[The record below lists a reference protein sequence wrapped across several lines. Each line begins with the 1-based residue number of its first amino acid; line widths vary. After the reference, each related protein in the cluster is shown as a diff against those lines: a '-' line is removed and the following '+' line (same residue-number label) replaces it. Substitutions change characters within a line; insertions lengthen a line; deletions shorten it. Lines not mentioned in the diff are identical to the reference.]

1 MKILKSW
8 LNDWIDIENISNSDI
23 SEALESLGF
32 EIENKKE
39 LNPNYENIV
48 VGKVLEV
55 YEHPNADKVRIT
67 KTDVGNNI
75 YEIVCGAWNFDVG
88 AVVPV
93 ALPNSEIK
101 DNFKIDKRDI
111 RGIQSNGMICSASE
125 LDLWD
130 DHDGILLLDDKLLPG
145 TDFSTIYSSNDFIWE
160 VGVTPNRGDC
170 MSYLGIARELSG
182 YFNKKLKTKKS
193 NLKPTISNILNA
205 GSGKIKECNSYGSVE
220 IENFNVTNSSFEM
233 RYRLTQVGTR
243 IINNVVD
250 ITNYILY
257 DIGQPLHAFDRDKLF
272 GTISVRKAKNNE
284 KITTLDSQVRKLDS
298 NDLVITDNDKPI
310 ALAGVMGGLETEVS
324 ETTTNLLIESAYFD
338 KVSIMKTSR
347 KLNLISDA
355 SIRFERGIDYKI
367 QRYGL
372 ERFLMELKDNQS
384 INYSEINIDDKGNL
398 DNKKVI
404 LKYSEIKKL
413 LGIDLKESFIKKVL
427 KFLMI
432 DSEVN
437 KESVKFTPPSWRYD
451 LDRPVDLIEEFA
463 KHYGFNNFESTLPQG
478 VHKNN
483 KGSYWDLKSYL
494 SSVLTSNNFQEV
506 QTLSF
511 VNNDKNFL
519 FNPEKKYVEI
529 FNAIDQ
535 SSKFMRSN
543 LLSSLIDVYK
553 LNYDQNNLSNSYF
566 EINTVF
572 DTSKN
577 KIYEDVPNQN
587 IVLGFLT
594 SSTLSNT
601 DTRLK
606 DQELDL
612 YYVKNILT
620 QLLSSY
626 DLEPITKPGFHQNY
640 SFSIIKNGQIIGHFG
655 QLSSE
660 TQMTLEFN
668 NEIYLGEIYINK
680 LNLNNLKE
688 INYVPLSQYPYVKF
702 DLSFSVPIDLS
713 AHLLVDEIN
722 ELLTENENSIEI
734 FDDFQ
739 QENSRNLGIR
749 IITRSYE
756 KTYDDNETREI
767 LMNIS
772 QTLESKFNITLNS
785 SKND

>member
-8 LNDWIDIENISNSDI
+8 LNDWIDIENISNSEI

-272 GTISVRKAKNNE
+272 GTISVRKANNNE

-367 QRYGL
+367 QKYGL
-372 ERFLMELKDNQS
+372 ERFLMELKDNQT
-384 INYSEINIDDKGNL
+384 INYSEINVDDKGNL
-398 DNKKVI
+398 KNKKVI

-437 KESVKFTPPSWRYD
+437 KESVQFTPPSWRYD

-494 SSVLTSNNFQEV
+494 SSVFTSNNFQEV

-519 FNPEKKYVEI
+519 FNPEKKYVEV

-543 LLSSLIDVYK
+543 LMSSLIDVYK

-577 KIYEDVPNQN
+577 KI
-587 IVLGFLT
+587 
-594 SSTLSNT
+594 
-601 DTRLK
+601 
-606 DQELDL
+606 
-612 YYVKNILT
+612 
-620 QLLSSY
+620 
-626 DLEPITKPGFHQNY
+626 
-640 SFSIIKNGQIIGHFG
+640 
-655 QLSSE
+655 
-660 TQMTLEFN
+660 
-668 NEIYLGEIYINK
+668 
-680 LNLNNLKE
+680 
-688 INYVPLSQYPYVKF
+688 
-702 DLSFSVPIDLS
+702 
-713 AHLLVDEIN
+713 
-722 ELLTENENSIEI
+722 
-734 FDDFQ
+734 
-739 QENSRNLGIR
+739 
-749 IITRSYE
+749 
-756 KTYDDNETREI
+756 
-767 LMNIS
+767 
-772 QTLESKFNITLNS
+772 
-785 SKND
+785 

>member
-367 QRYGL
+367 QKYGL
-372 ERFLMELKDNQS
+372 ERFLMELKDNQAV
-384 INYSEINIDDKGNL
+384 NYSEINVDDKGNL
-398 DNKKVI
+398 KNKKVI

-519 FNPEKKYVEI
+519 FNPEKKYVEV

-543 LLSSLIDVYK
+543 LMSSLIDVYK

-594 SSTLSNT
+594 SSTLSNS

-655 QLSSE
+655 QLASE
-660 TQMTLEFN
+660 KQMTLELN

-688 INYVPLSQYPYVKF
+688 INYVPLSQYPFVKF

>member
-48 VGKVLEV
+48 VGKVLDV

-367 QRYGL
+367 QKYGL
-372 ERFLMELKDNQS
+372 ERFLMELKDNQAV
-384 INYSEINIDDKGNL
+384 NYSEINVDDKGNL
-398 DNKKVI
+398 KNKKVI

-519 FNPEKKYVEI
+519 FNPEKKYVEV

-543 LLSSLIDVYK
+543 LMSSLIDVYK

-594 SSTLSNT
+594 SSTLSNS

-655 QLSSE
+655 QLASE
-660 TQMTLEFN
+660 KQMTLELN

-688 INYVPLSQYPYVKF
+688 INYVPLSQYPFVKF

>member
-1 MKILKSW
+1 
-8 LNDWIDIENISNSDI
+8 
-23 SEALESLGF
+23 
-32 EIENKKE
+32 
-39 LNPNYENIV
+39 
-48 VGKVLEV
+48 
-55 YEHPNADKVRIT
+55 
-67 KTDVGNNI
+67 
-75 YEIVCGAWNFDVG
+75 
-88 AVVPV
+88 
-93 ALPNSEIK
+93 
-101 DNFKIDKRDI
+101 
-111 RGIQSNGMICSASE
+111 
-125 LDLWD
+125 
-130 DHDGILLLDDKLLPG
+130 
-145 TDFSTIYSSNDFIWE
+145 
-160 VGVTPNRGDC
+160 

-182 YFNKKLKTKKS
+182 YFNKKLKNKKS
-193 NLKPTISNILNA
+193 NLKPTIANILNA
-205 GSGKIKECNSYGSVE
+205 ESGKIKECNSYGSVE

-272 GTISVRKAKNNE
+272 GTISVRKANNNE

-310 ALAGVMGGLETEVS
+310 ALAGVMGGLDTEVS
-324 ETTTNLLIESAYFD
+324 EATTNLLIESAYFD

-367 QRYGL
+367 QKYGL
-372 ERFLMELKDNQS
+372 ERFLMELKDNQT
-384 INYSEINIDDKGNL
+384 INYSEINVDDKGNL
-398 DNKKVI
+398 KNKKVI

-437 KESVKFTPPSWRYD
+437 KESVQFTPPSWRYD

-494 SSVLTSNNFQEV
+494 SSVFTSNNFQEV

-519 FNPEKKYVEI
+519 FNPEKKYVEV

-543 LLSSLIDVYK
+543 LMSSLIDVYK

-620 QLLSSY
+620 QY
-626 DLEPITKPGFHQNY
+626 
-640 SFSIIKNGQIIGHFG
+640 
-655 QLSSE
+655 
-660 TQMTLEFN
+660 
-668 NEIYLGEIYINK
+668 
-680 LNLNNLKE
+680 
-688 INYVPLSQYPYVKF
+688 
-702 DLSFSVPIDLS
+702 
-713 AHLLVDEIN
+713 
-722 ELLTENENSIEI
+722 
-734 FDDFQ
+734 
-739 QENSRNLGIR
+739 
-749 IITRSYE
+749 
-756 KTYDDNETREI
+756 
-767 LMNIS
+767 
-772 QTLESKFNITLNS
+772 
-785 SKND
+785 

>member
-8 LNDWIDIENISNSDI
+8 LNDWIDIENISNSEI

-111 RGIQSNGMICSASE
+111 RGIQSNGMICSAAE

-182 YFNKKLKTKKS
+182 YFNKKLKNKKS

-205 GSGKIKECNSYGSVE
+205 DSGKIKECNSYGSVE

-372 ERFLMELKDNQS
+372 ERFLMELKDNQA
-384 INYSEINIDDKGNL
+384 INYSEINVDDKGNL
-398 DNKKVI
+398 KNKKVI

-519 FNPEKKYVEI
+519 FNPEKKYVEV

-543 LLSSLIDVYK
+543 LMSSLIDVYK

-655 QLSSE
+655 QLA
-660 TQMTLEFN
+660 QR
-668 NEIYLGEIYINK
+668 
-680 LNLNNLKE
+680 
-688 INYVPLSQYPYVKF
+688 
-702 DLSFSVPIDLS
+702 
-713 AHLLVDEIN
+713 H
-722 ELLTENENSIEI
+722 
-734 FDDFQ
+734 
-739 QENSRNLGIR
+739 R
-749 IITRSYE
+749 
-756 KTYDDNETREI
+756 
-767 LMNIS
+767 
-772 QTLESKFNITLNS
+772 
-785 SKND
+785 

>member
-372 ERFLMELKDNQS
+372 ERFLMELKDNQA
-384 INYSEINIDDKGNL
+384 INYSEINVDDKGSL
-398 DNKKVI
+398 KNKKVI

-543 LLSSLIDVYK
+543 LMSSLIDVYK

-655 QLSSE
+655 QLASE

-680 LNLNNLKE
+680 LKLNNLKE
-688 INYVPLSQYPYVKF
+688 INYVPLSQYPFVKF

>member
-8 LNDWIDIENISNSDI
+8 LNDWIDIENISNPEI

-48 VGKVLEV
+48 VGKVLEI

-111 RGIQSNGMICSASE
+111 RGIQSNGMICSAAE

-145 TDFSTIYSSNDFIWE
+145 TDFSTIYSSHDFIWE

-182 YFNKKLKTKKS
+182 YFNKKLKNKKS
-193 NLKPTISNILNA
+193 NLKPTIANILNA
-205 GSGKIKECNSYGSVE
+205 DSGKIKECNSYGSVE

-284 KITTLDSQVRKLDS
+284 QITTLDSQVRKLDS

-372 ERFLMELKDNQS
+372 ERFLMELKDNQA
-384 INYSEINIDDKGNL
+384 INYSEINVDDKGNL

-404 LKYSEIKKL
+404 LKYYEIKKL

-432 DSEVN
+432 DSEVS

-483 KGSYWDLKSYL
+483 KGGYWDLKDYL

-511 VNNDKNFL
+511 VNKDKNYL
-519 FNPEKKYVEI
+519 FNPEKKYIEV

-543 LLSSLIDVYK
+543 LMSSLIDVYK
-553 LNYDQNNLSNSYF
+553 LNYEQNNLSNSYF

-572 DTSKN
+572 DNSKN

-594 SSTLSNT
+594 SSTLTNT

-606 DQELDL
+606 DEELDL

-655 QLSSE
+655 QLSTE

-668 NEIYLGEIYINK
+668 NDIYLGEIYIGK
-680 LNLNNLKE
+680 LDLNDLKE
-688 INYVPLSQYPYVKF
+688 INYEPLSQYPFVKF

-722 ELLTENENSIEI
+722 DLLKENENSIEI

-749 IITRSYE
+749 IITRSYD

-772 QTLESKFNITLNS
+772 QTLASKFNITLNS

>member
-8 LNDWIDIENISNSDI
+8 LNDWIDIENISNPEI

-48 VGKVLEV
+48 VGKVLEI

-67 KTDVGNNI
+67 KTDVGHNI

-93 ALPNSEIK
+93 ALPNSKIK

-111 RGIQSNGMICSASE
+111 RGIQSNGMICSAAE

-145 TDFSTIYSSNDFIWE
+145 TDFSTIYSSHDFIWE

-182 YFNKKLKTKKS
+182 YFNKKLKNKKS
-193 NLKPTISNILNA
+193 NLKPTIANILNA
-205 GSGKIKECNSYGSVE
+205 DSGKIKECNSYGSVE

-284 KITTLDSQVRKLDS
+284 QITTLDSQVRKLDS

-310 ALAGVMGGLETEVS
+310 ALAGVMGGLETEVT

-384 INYSEINIDDKGNL
+384 INYSEINVDDKGNL
-398 DNKKVI
+398 KNKKVI

-432 DSEVN
+432 DSEVS

-483 KGSYWDLKSYL
+483 KGGYWDLKDYL

-511 VNNDKNFL
+511 VNKDKNYL
-519 FNPEKKYVEI
+519 FNPEKKYIEV

-543 LLSSLIDVYK
+543 LMSSLIDVYK
-553 LNYDQNNLSNSYF
+553 LNYEQNNLSNSYF

-572 DTSKN
+572 DNSKN

-594 SSTLSNT
+594 SSTLTNT

-606 DQELDL
+606 DEELDL
-612 YYVKNILT
+612 YYVKNIIT

-626 DLEPITKPGFHQNY
+626 NLEPITKPGFHQNY

-655 QLSSE
+655 QLSTE

-668 NEIYLGEIYINK
+668 NDIYLGEIYIGK
-680 LNLNNLKE
+680 LDLNDLKE
-688 INYVPLSQYPYVKF
+688 INYEPLSQYPFVKF

-722 ELLTENENSIEI
+722 DLLKENENSIEI

>member
-272 GTISVRKAKNNE
+272 GTISVRKANNNE

-372 ERFLMELKDNQS
+372 ERFLMELKDNQA
-384 INYSEINIDDKGNL
+384 INYSEINVDDKGNL
-398 DNKKVI
+398 KNKKVI

-519 FNPEKKYVEI
+519 FNPEKKYVEV

-543 LLSSLIDVYK
+543 LMSSLIDVYK

-594 SSTLSNT
+594 SSTLSNS

-655 QLSSE
+655 QLASE
-660 TQMTLEFN
+660 KQMTLELN

-688 INYVPLSQYPYVKF
+688 INYVPLSQYPFVKF

-722 ELLTENENSIEI
+722 DLLRENENSIEI

>member
-8 LNDWIDIENISNSDI
+8 LNDWIDIENISNSEI

-205 GSGKIKECNSYGSVE
+205 DSGKIKECNSYGSVE

-372 ERFLMELKDNQS
+372 ERFLMELKDNQA
-384 INYSEINIDDKGNL
+384 INYSEINVDDKGNL

-519 FNPEKKYVEI
+519 FNPEKKYVEV

-543 LLSSLIDVYK
+543 LMSSLIDVYK

-655 QLSSE
+655 QLSTE

-688 INYVPLSQYPYVKF
+688 INYVPLSQYPFVKF

>member
-8 LNDWIDIENISNSDI
+8 LNDWIDIENISNSEI

-88 AVVPV
+88 AIVPV
-93 ALPNSEIK
+93 ALPNSKIK

-111 RGIQSNGMICSASE
+111 RGIQSNGMICSAAE

-130 DHDGILLLDDKLLPG
+130 DHDGILLLDEKLLPG

-182 YFNKKLKTKKS
+182 YFNKKLKNKKS
-193 NLKPTISNILNA
+193 NLKPTIANILNA
-205 GSGKIKECNSYGSVE
+205 ESGKIKECNSYGSVE

-272 GTISVRKAKNNE
+272 GTISVRKAKYNE

-367 QRYGL
+367 QKYGL
-372 ERFLMELKDNQS
+372 ERFLMELKDNQT
-384 INYSEINIDDKGNL
+384 INYSEINVDDKGNL
-398 DNKKVI
+398 KNKKVI

-413 LGIDLKESFIKKVL
+413 LGIDLNESFIKKVL
-427 KFLMI
+427 KYLMI

-494 SSVLTSNNFQEV
+494 SSVFTSNNFQEV

-519 FNPEKKYVEI
+519 FNPEKKYVEV

-543 LLSSLIDVYK
+543 LMSSLIDVYK

-655 QLSSE
+655 QLASE

-688 INYVPLSQYPYVKF
+688 INYVPLSQYPFVKF

-722 ELLTENENSIEI
+722 DLLKENENSIEI

>member
-48 VGKVLEV
+48 VGKVLEI

-93 ALPNSEIK
+93 ALPNSKIK

-220 IENFNVTNSSFEM
+220 VENFNVTNSSFEM

-284 KITTLDSQVRKLDS
+284 KITTLDTQVRKLDS

-372 ERFLMELKDNQS
+372 ERFLMELKDNQA
-384 INYSEINIDDKGNL
+384 INYSEINVDDKGSL
-398 DNKKVI
+398 KNKKVI

-437 KESVKFTPPSWRYD
+437 KESVQFTPPSWRYD

-494 SSVLTSNNFQEV
+494 SSVFTSNNFQEV

-519 FNPEKKYVEI
+519 FNPEKKYVEV

-543 LLSSLIDVYK
+543 LMSSLIDVYK

-655 QLSSE
+655 QLASE
-660 TQMTLEFN
+660 TQMTFEFN

-680 LNLNNLKE
+680 LKLNDLKE
-688 INYVPLSQYPYVKF
+688 INYVPLSQYPFVKF

-722 ELLTENENSIEI
+722 DLLRENENSIEI

-772 QTLESKFNITLNS
+772 KTLESKFNITLNS

>member
-372 ERFLMELKDNQS
+372 ERFLMELKDNQA
-384 INYSEINIDDKGNL
+384 INYSEINVDDKGSL
-398 DNKKVI
+398 KNKKVI

-511 VNNDKNFL
+511 VNNDRNFL
-519 FNPEKKYVEI
+519 FNPEKKYVEV

-543 LLSSLIDVYK
+543 LMSSLIDVYK

-626 DLEPITKPGFHQNY
+626 DLEPISKPGFHQNY

-655 QLSSE
+655 QLSTE

-680 LNLNNLKE
+680 LNLNNLKQ
-688 INYVPLSQYPYVKF
+688 INYVPLSQYPFVKF

>member
-8 LNDWIDIENISNSDI
+8 LNDWIDIENISNTEI

-39 LNPNYENIV
+39 LNPNYENII

-93 ALPNSEIK
+93 ALPNSKIK

-111 RGIQSNGMICSASE
+111 RGIQSNGMICSAAE

-130 DHDGILLLDDKLLPG
+130 DHDGILLLDDNLLPG
-145 TDFSTIYSSNDFIWE
+145 TNFSTIYSSNDFIWE

-170 MSYLGIARELSG
+170 MSYLGIARELSA
-182 YFNKKLKTKKS
+182 YFNKKLKNKKS
-193 NLKPTISNILNA
+193 NLKPTIGNILDA
-205 GSGKIKECNSYGSVE
+205 DSGKIKECNSYGSVE

-272 GTISVRKAKNNE
+272 GTISVRKANNNE

-384 INYSEINIDDKGNL
+384 INYSEINVDDKGNL
-398 DNKKVI
+398 KNKKVI

-413 LGIDLKESFIKKVL
+413 LGIDLKESFIKKIL

-478 VHKNN
+478 VNKNN

-511 VNNDKNFL
+511 VNKDKNLL
-519 FNPEKKYVEI
+519 FNPEKKYVEV

-543 LLSSLIDVYK
+543 LMSSLIDVYK
-553 LNYDQNNLSNSYF
+553 LNDEQNNLSNSYF

-577 KIYEDVPNQN
+577 KMYEDVPNQN

-640 SFSIIKNGQIIGHFG
+640 SFSIIKNGEIIGHFG
-655 QLSSE
+655 QLATE

-688 INYVPLSQYPYVKF
+688 INYVPLSQYPFVKF
-702 DLSFSVPIDLS
+702 DLSFSVPINLS

-722 ELLTENENSIEI
+722 DLLKENENSIEI

-749 IITRSYE
+749 IITRSYD

-772 QTLESKFNITLNS
+772 QSLESKFNITLNS

>member
-39 LNPNYENIV
+39 LSPNYENIV
-48 VGKVLEV
+48 VGKVLDV

-372 ERFLMELKDNQS
+372 ERFLMELKDNQAV
-384 INYSEINIDDKGNL
+384 NYSEINVDDKGNL
-398 DNKKVI
+398 KNKKVI

-519 FNPEKKYVEI
+519 FNPEKKYVEV

-543 LLSSLIDVYK
+543 LMSSLIDVYK

-655 QLSSE
+655 QLASE
-660 TQMTLEFN
+660 KQMTLELN

-688 INYVPLSQYPYVKF
+688 INYVPLSQYPFVKF

>member
-8 LNDWIDIENISNSDI
+8 LNDWIDIENISNSEI

-372 ERFLMELKDNQS
+372 ERFLMELKDNQA
-384 INYSEINIDDKGNL
+384 INYSEINVDDKGSL
-398 DNKKVI
+398 KNKKVI

-511 VNNDKNFL
+511 VNNDRNFL
-519 FNPEKKYVEI
+519 FNPEKKYVEV

-543 LLSSLIDVYK
+543 LMSSLIDVYK

-655 QLSSE
+655 QLASE

-688 INYVPLSQYPYVKF
+688 INYVPLSQYPFVKF

>member
-39 LNPNYENIV
+39 LSPNYENIV
-48 VGKVLEV
+48 VGKVLDV

-372 ERFLMELKDNQS
+372 ERFLMELKDNQA
-384 INYSEINIDDKGNL
+384 INYSEINVDDKGSL
-398 DNKKVI
+398 KNKKVI

-543 LLSSLIDVYK
+543 LMSSLIDVYK

-655 QLSSE
+655 QLASE

-680 LNLNNLKE
+680 LKLNNLKE
-688 INYVPLSQYPYVKF
+688 INYVPLSQYPFVKF

-722 ELLTENENSIEI
+722 ELLTQNENSIEI

>member
-250 ITNYILY
+250 ITNYVLY

-284 KITTLDSQVRKLDS
+284 KITTLDSQVRKLDL

-310 ALAGVMGGLETEVS
+310 ALAGVMGGIETEVS

-372 ERFLMELKDNQS
+372 ERFLMELKDNQA
-384 INYSEINIDDKGNL
+384 INYSEINVDDKGNL
-398 DNKKVI
+398 KNKKVI

-427 KFLMI
+427 KYLMI

-437 KESVKFTPPSWRYD
+437 KESVQFTPPSWRYD

-494 SSVLTSNNFQEV
+494 SSVFTSNNFQEV

-519 FNPEKKYVEI
+519 FNPEKKYVEV

-543 LLSSLIDVYK
+543 LMSSLIDVYK

-594 SSTLSNT
+594 SSTLSST

-626 DLEPITKPGFHQNY
+626 DLEPISKPGFHQNY

-655 QLSSE
+655 QLATE

-668 NEIYLGEIYINK
+668 NQIYLGEIYINK

-688 INYVPLSQYPYVKF
+688 INYVPLSQYPFVKF

-722 ELLTENENSIEI
+722 DLLRENENSIEI

-739 QENSRNLGIR
+739 QKNSRNLGIR

>member
-8 LNDWIDIENISNSDI
+8 LNDWIDIENISNTEI

-39 LNPNYENIV
+39 LNPNYENII

-93 ALPNSEIK
+93 ALPNSKIK

-111 RGIQSNGMICSASE
+111 RGIQSNGMICSAAE

-130 DHDGILLLDDKLLPG
+130 DHDGILLLDDNLLPG
-145 TDFSTIYSSNDFIWE
+145 TNFSTIYSSNDFIWE

-170 MSYLGIARELSG
+170 MSYLGIARELSA
-182 YFNKKLKTKKS
+182 YFNKKLKIKKS
-193 NLKPTISNILNA
+193 NLKPTIGNILDA
-205 GSGKIKECNSYGSVE
+205 DSGKIKECNSYGSVE

-272 GTISVRKAKNNE
+272 GTISVRKANNNE

-384 INYSEINIDDKGNL
+384 INYSEINVDDKGNL
-398 DNKKVI
+398 ENKKVI

-413 LGIDLKESFIKKVL
+413 LGIDLKESFIKKIL

-478 VHKNN
+478 VNKNN

-511 VNNDKNFL
+511 VNKDKNLL
-519 FNPEKKYVEI
+519 FNPEKKYVEV

-543 LLSSLIDVYK
+543 LMSSLIDVYK
-553 LNYDQNNLSNSYF
+553 LNDEQNNLSNSYF

-577 KIYEDVPNQN
+577 KMYEDVPNQN

-594 SSTLSNT
+594 SSTLSST

-640 SFSIIKNGQIIGHFG
+640 SFSIIKNGEIIGHFG
-655 QLSSE
+655 QLATE

-688 INYVPLSQYPYVKF
+688 INYVPLSQYPFVKF
-702 DLSFSVPIDLS
+702 DLSFSVPINLS

-722 ELLTENENSIEI
+722 DLLKENENSIEI

-749 IITRSYE
+749 IITRSYD

-772 QTLESKFNITLNS
+772 QSLESKFNITLNS

>member
-8 LNDWIDIENISNSDI
+8 LNDWIDIENISNTEI

-39 LNPNYENIV
+39 LNPNYENII

-93 ALPNSEIK
+93 ALPNSKIK

-111 RGIQSNGMICSASE
+111 RGIQSNGMICSAAE

-130 DHDGILLLDDKLLPG
+130 DHDGILLLDDNLLPG
-145 TDFSTIYSSNDFIWE
+145 TNFSTIYSSNDFIWE

-170 MSYLGIARELSG
+170 MSYLGIARELSA
-182 YFNKKLKTKKS
+182 YFNKKLKIKKS
-193 NLKPTISNILNA
+193 NLKPTIGNILDA
-205 GSGKIKECNSYGSVE
+205 DSGKIKECNSYGSVE

-272 GTISVRKAKNNE
+272 GTISVRKANNNE

-384 INYSEINIDDKGNL
+384 INYSEINVDDKGNL
-398 DNKKVI
+398 KNKKVI

-413 LGIDLKESFIKKVL
+413 LGIDLKESFIKKIL

-478 VHKNN
+478 VNKNN

-511 VNNDKNFL
+511 VNKDKNLL
-519 FNPEKKYVEI
+519 FNPEKKYVEV

-543 LLSSLIDVYK
+543 LMSSLIDVYK
-553 LNYDQNNLSNSYF
+553 LNDEQNNLSNSYF

-577 KIYEDVPNQN
+577 KMYEDVPNQN

-640 SFSIIKNGQIIGHFG
+640 SFSIIKNGEIIGHFG
-655 QLSSE
+655 QLATE

-688 INYVPLSQYPYVKF
+688 INYVPLSQYPFVKF
-702 DLSFSVPIDLS
+702 DLSFSVPINLS

-722 ELLTENENSIEI
+722 DLLKENENSIEI

-749 IITRSYE
+749 IITRSYD

-772 QTLESKFNITLNS
+772 QSLESKFNITLNS

>member
-8 LNDWIDIENISNSDI
+8 LNDWIDIENISNPEI

-48 VGKVLEV
+48 VGKVLEI

-67 KTDVGNNI
+67 KTDVGHNI

-93 ALPNSEIK
+93 ALPNSKIK
-101 DNFKIDKRDI
+101 DNFKIDKRNI
-111 RGIQSNGMICSASE
+111 RGIQSNGMICSAAE

-145 TDFSTIYSSNDFIWE
+145 TDFSTIYSSHDFIWE

-182 YFNKKLKTKKS
+182 YFNKKLKNKKS
-193 NLKPTISNILNA
+193 NLKPTIANILNA
-205 GSGKIKECNSYGSVE
+205 DSGKIKECNSYGSVE

-284 KITTLDSQVRKLDS
+284 QITTLDSQVRKLDS

-310 ALAGVMGGLETEVS
+310 ALAGVMGGLETEVT

-372 ERFLMELKDNQS
+372 ERFLMELKDNQA
-384 INYSEINIDDKGNL
+384 INYSEINVDDKGNL

-404 LKYSEIKKL
+404 LKYYEIKKL

-432 DSEVN
+432 DSEVS

-483 KGSYWDLKSYL
+483 KGGYWDLKDYL

-511 VNNDKNFL
+511 VNKDKNYL
-519 FNPEKKYVEI
+519 FNPEKKYIEV

-543 LLSSLIDVYK
+543 LMSSLIDVYK
-553 LNYDQNNLSNSYF
+553 LNYEQNNLSNSYF

-572 DTSKN
+572 DNSKN

-594 SSTLSNT
+594 SSTLTNT

-606 DQELDL
+606 DEELDL
-612 YYVKNILT
+612 YYVKNIIT

-626 DLEPITKPGFHQNY
+626 NLEPITKPGFHQNY

-655 QLSSE
+655 QLSTE

-668 NEIYLGEIYINK
+668 NDIYLGEIYIGK
-680 LNLNNLKE
+680 LDLNDLKE
-688 INYVPLSQYPYVKF
+688 INYEPLSQYPFVKF

-722 ELLTENENSIEI
+722 DLLKENENSIEI

-749 IITRSYE
+749 IITRSYD

-772 QTLESKFNITLNS
+772 QTLASKFNITLNS

>member
-93 ALPNSEIK
+93 ALPNSKIK

-111 RGIQSNGMICSASE
+111 RGIQSNGMICSAAE

-367 QRYGL
+367 QKYGL
-372 ERFLMELKDNQS
+372 ERFLMELKDNQAV
-384 INYSEINIDDKGNL
+384 NYSEINVDDKGNL
-398 DNKKVI
+398 KNKKVI

-519 FNPEKKYVEI
+519 FNPEKKYVEV

-543 LLSSLIDVYK
+543 LMSSLIDVYK

-594 SSTLSNT
+594 SSTLSNS

-655 QLSSE
+655 QLASE
-660 TQMTLEFN
+660 KQMTLELN

-688 INYVPLSQYPYVKF
+688 INYVPLSQYPFVKF

>member
-205 GSGKIKECNSYGSVE
+205 DSGKIKECNSYGSVE

-372 ERFLMELKDNQS
+372 ERFLMELKDNQA
-384 INYSEINIDDKGNL
+384 INYSEINVDDKGSL
-398 DNKKVI
+398 KNKKVI

-543 LLSSLIDVYK
+543 LMSSLIDVYK

-655 QLSSE
+655 QLATE

-680 LNLNNLKE
+680 LKLNNLKE
-688 INYVPLSQYPYVKF
+688 INYVPLSQYPFVKF

>member
-324 ETTTNLLIESAYFD
+324 EATTNLLIESAYFD

-372 ERFLMELKDNQS
+372 ERFLMELKDNQA
-384 INYSEINIDDKGNL
+384 INYSEINVDDKGSL
-398 DNKKVI
+398 KNKKVI

-543 LLSSLIDVYK
+543 LMSSLIDVYK

-655 QLSSE
+655 QLASE

-680 LNLNNLKE
+680 LKLNNLKE
-688 INYVPLSQYPYVKF
+688 INYVPLSQYPFVKF

>member
-8 LNDWIDIENISNSDI
+8 LNDWIDIENISNSEI

-367 QRYGL
+367 QKYGL
-372 ERFLMELKDNQS
+372 ERFLMELKDNQAV
-384 INYSEINIDDKGNL
+384 NYSEINVDDKGSL
-398 DNKKVI
+398 KNKKVI

-511 VNNDKNFL
+511 VNNDRNFL
-519 FNPEKKYVEI
+519 FNPEKKYVEV

-543 LLSSLIDVYK
+543 LMSSLIDVYK

-655 QLSSE
+655 QLASE
-660 TQMTLEFN
+660 KQMTLELN

-688 INYVPLSQYPYVKF
+688 INYVPLSQYPFVKF

>member
-8 LNDWIDIENISNSDI
+8 LNDWIDIENISNSEI

-111 RGIQSNGMICSASE
+111 RGIQSNGMICSAAE

-182 YFNKKLKTKKS
+182 YFNKKLKNKKS
-193 NLKPTISNILNA
+193 NLKPTIANILNA
-205 GSGKIKECNSYGSVE
+205 ESGKIKECNSYGSVE

-272 GTISVRKAKNNE
+272 GTISVRKANNNE

-372 ERFLMELKDNQS
+372 ERFLMELKDNQA
-384 INYSEINIDDKGNL
+384 INYSEINVDDKGSL
-398 DNKKVI
+398 KNKKVI

-437 KESVKFTPPSWRYD
+437 KESVQFTPPSWRYD

-494 SSVLTSNNFQEV
+494 SSVFTSNNFQEV

-519 FNPEKKYVEI
+519 FNPEKKYVEV

-543 LLSSLIDVYK
+543 LMSSLIDVYK

-577 KIYEDVPNQN
+577 IIYEDVPNQN

-655 QLSSE
+655 LLASE

-680 LNLNNLKE
+680 LKLNNLKE
-688 INYVPLSQYPYVKF
+688 INYVPLSQYPFVKF

>member
-8 LNDWIDIENISNSDI
+8 LNDWIDIENISNSEI

-39 LNPNYENIV
+39 LSPNYENIV

-205 GSGKIKECNSYGSVE
+205 DSGKIKECNSYGSVE

-324 ETTTNLLIESAYFD
+324 EATTNLLIESAYFD

-367 QRYGL
+367 QKYGL
-372 ERFLMELKDNQS
+372 ERFLMELKDNQAV
-384 INYSEINIDDKGNL
+384 NYSEINVDDKGNL
-398 DNKKVI
+398 KNKKVI

-511 VNNDKNFL
+511 VNNDRNFL
-519 FNPEKKYVEI
+519 FNPEKKYVEV

-543 LLSSLIDVYK
+543 LMSSLIDVYK

-601 DTRLK
+601 DTRLN
-606 DQELDL
+606 DHELDL

-655 QLSSE
+655 QLASE

-680 LNLNNLKE
+680 LKLNNLKE
-688 INYVPLSQYPYVKF
+688 INYVPLSQYPFVKF

>member
-8 LNDWIDIENISNSDI
+8 LNDWIDIENISNSEI

-111 RGIQSNGMICSASE
+111 RGIQSNGMICSAAE

-205 GSGKIKECNSYGSVE
+205 DSGKIKECNSYGSVE

-367 QRYGL
+367 QKYGL
-372 ERFLMELKDNQS
+372 ERFLMELKDNQA
-384 INYSEINIDDKGNL
+384 INYSEINVDDKGNL

-404 LKYSEIKKL
+404 LKYYEIKKL

-519 FNPEKKYVEI
+519 FNPEKKYVEV

-543 LLSSLIDVYK
+543 LMSSLIDVYK

-655 QLSSE
+655 QLATE

-688 INYVPLSQYPYVKF
+688 INYVPLSQYPFVKF

>member
-8 LNDWIDIENISNSDI
+8 LNDWIDIENISNSEI

-111 RGIQSNGMICSASE
+111 RGIQSNGMICSAAE

-130 DHDGILLLDDKLLPG
+130 DHDGILLLDEKLLPG

-182 YFNKKLKTKKS
+182 YFNKKIKNKKS
-193 NLKPTISNILNA
+193 NLKPTIANILNA
-205 GSGKIKECNSYGSVE
+205 DSGKIKECNSYGSVE

-372 ERFLMELKDNQS
+372 ERFLMELKDNQA
-384 INYSEINIDDKGNL
+384 INYSEINVDDKGSL
-398 DNKKVI
+398 KNKKVI

-437 KESVKFTPPSWRYD
+437 KESVQFTPPSWRYD

-494 SSVLTSNNFQEV
+494 SNVLTSNNFQEV

-511 VNNDKNFL
+511 VNQDKNFL
-519 FNPEKKYVEI
+519 FNPEKKYVEV

-543 LLSSLIDVYK
+543 LMSSLIDVYK

-655 QLSSE
+655 QLASE

-680 LNLNNLKE
+680 LKLNNLKE
-688 INYVPLSQYPYVKF
+688 INYVPLSQYPFVKF

-722 ELLTENENSIEI
+722 DLLRENENSIEI

>member
-372 ERFLMELKDNQS
+372 ERFLMELKDNQA
-384 INYSEINIDDKGNL
+384 INYSEINVDDKGNL

-404 LKYSEIKKL
+404 LKYYEIKKL

-543 LLSSLIDVYK
+543 LMSSLIDVYK

-655 QLSSE
+655 QLASE

-680 LNLNNLKE
+680 LKLNNLKE
-688 INYVPLSQYPYVKF
+688 INYVPLSQYPFVKF

>member
-324 ETTTNLLIESAYFD
+324 EATTNLLIESAYFD

-367 QRYGL
+367 QKYGL
-372 ERFLMELKDNQS
+372 ERFLMELKDTQAV
-384 INYSEINIDDKGNL
+384 NYSEINVDDKGNL
-398 DNKKVI
+398 KNKKVI

-543 LLSSLIDVYK
+543 LMSSLIDVYK

-594 SSTLSNT
+594 SSNLSNT

-655 QLSSE
+655 QLASE
-660 TQMTLEFN
+660 KQMTLELN

-688 INYVPLSQYPYVKF
+688 INYVPLSQYPFVKF

>member
-8 LNDWIDIENISNSDI
+8 LNDWIDIENISNSEI

-111 RGIQSNGMICSASE
+111 RGIQSNGMICSAAE

-372 ERFLMELKDNQS
+372 ERFLMELKDNQA
-384 INYSEINIDDKGNL
+384 INYSEINVDDKGNL
-398 DNKKVI
+398 KNKKVI

-494 SSVLTSNNFQEV
+494 SNVLTSNNFQEV

-511 VNNDKNFL
+511 VNKDKNLL
-519 FNPEKKYVEI
+519 FNPEKKYVEV

-543 LLSSLIDVYK
+543 LMSSLIDVYK

-655 QLSSE
+655 QLATE

-688 INYVPLSQYPYVKF
+688 INYVPLSQYPFVKF

>member
-93 ALPNSEIK
+93 ALPNSKIK

-205 GSGKIKECNSYGSVE
+205 DSGKIKECNSYGSVE
-220 IENFNVTNSSFEM
+220 IENFKVTNSSFEM

-372 ERFLMELKDNQS
+372 ERFLMELKDNQA
-384 INYSEINIDDKGNL
+384 INYSEINVDDKGSL
-398 DNKKVI
+398 KNKKVI

-543 LLSSLIDVYK
+543 LMSSLIDVYK

-655 QLSSE
+655 QLASE

-680 LNLNNLKE
+680 LKLNNLKE
-688 INYVPLSQYPYVKF
+688 INYVPLSQYPFVKF

>member
-23 SEALESLGF
+23 SDALESLGF

-39 LNPNYENIV
+39 LSPNYENIV
-48 VGKVLEV
+48 VGKVLDV

-372 ERFLMELKDNQS
+372 ERFLMELKDNQA
-384 INYSEINIDDKGNL
+384 INYSEINVDDKGSL
-398 DNKKVI
+398 KNKKVI

-543 LLSSLIDVYK
+543 LMSSLIDVYK

-655 QLSSE
+655 QLASE

-680 LNLNNLKE
+680 LKLNNLKE
-688 INYVPLSQYPYVKF
+688 INYVPLSQYPFVKF

>member
-8 LNDWIDIENISNSDI
+8 LNDWIDIENISNPEI

-48 VGKVLEV
+48 VGKVLEI

-67 KTDVGNNI
+67 KTDVGHNI

-93 ALPNSEIK
+93 ALPNSKIK

-111 RGIQSNGMICSASE
+111 RGIQSNGMICSAAE

-145 TDFSTIYSSNDFIWE
+145 TDFSTIYSSHDFIWE

-182 YFNKKLKTKKS
+182 YFNKKLKNKKS
-193 NLKPTISNILNA
+193 NLKPTIANILNA
-205 GSGKIKECNSYGSVE
+205 DSGKIKECNSYGSVE

-284 KITTLDSQVRKLDS
+284 QITTLDSQVRKLDS

-310 ALAGVMGGLETEVS
+310 ALAGVMGGLETEVT

-372 ERFLMELKDNQS
+372 ERFLMELKDNQA
-384 INYSEINIDDKGNL
+384 INYSEINVDDKGNL

-404 LKYSEIKKL
+404 LKYYEIKKL

-432 DSEVN
+432 DSEVS

-451 LDRPVDLIEEFA
+451 LDSPVDLIEEFA

-483 KGSYWDLKSYL
+483 KGGYWDLKDYL

-511 VNNDKNFL
+511 VNKDKNYL
-519 FNPEKKYVEI
+519 FNPEKKYIEV

-543 LLSSLIDVYK
+543 LMSSLIDVYK

-594 SSTLSNT
+594 SSTLTNT

-606 DQELDL
+606 DEELDL
-612 YYVKNILT
+612 YYVKNIIT

-626 DLEPITKPGFHQNY
+626 NLEPITKPGFHQNY

-655 QLSSE
+655 QLSTE

-668 NEIYLGEIYINK
+668 NDIYLGEIYIGK
-680 LNLNNLKE
+680 LDLNDLKE
-688 INYVPLSQYPYVKF
+688 INYEPLSQYPFVKF

-722 ELLTENENSIEI
+722 DLLKENENSIEI

-749 IITRSYE
+749 IITRSYD

-772 QTLESKFNITLNS
+772 QTLASKFNITLNS